1 MIKTAGLVLLCS
13 SILFAGWSR
22 MRGLY
27 ANAENGKKAVLL
39 LRYIRAQLAGF
50 NMPYDEIFR
59 RCRLEFD
66 RGCFDG
72 RLREHGLKDALRE
85 AGKSIFPDRELFE
98 ILSEFADGLG
108 RSGSEEQLRH
118 CDFYLAR
125 LEERISLMEKAL
137 SGQVKTCASVSFAGA
152 ALLLIL
158 FL

>member
-125 LEERISLMEKAL
+125 LEEQISLMEKAL

>member
-152 ALLLIL
+152 ALRLIL